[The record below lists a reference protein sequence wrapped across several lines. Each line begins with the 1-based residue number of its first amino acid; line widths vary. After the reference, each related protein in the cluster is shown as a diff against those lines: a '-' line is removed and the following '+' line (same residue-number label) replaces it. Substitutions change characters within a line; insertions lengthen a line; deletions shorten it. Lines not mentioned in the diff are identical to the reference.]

1 MKVIWCWRCKM
12 DIPMLE
18 PDEVNQVF
26 GFQNRGLATLD
37 PESFRRIHEE
47 FAGDPDGLQR
57 RLEFERESG
66 GMLREYE
73 RITGF
78 HETNP
83 MVLYHHKVEMYG
95 PPCEYCG
102 KPLRTPDAKLCVACM
117 RPANPSELE

>member
-18 PDEVNQVF
+18 PDEAERVF
-26 GFQNRGLATLD
+26 AAQNRGLATLA
-37 PESFRRIHEE
+37 PESYRRIHEE
-47 FAGDPDGLQR
+47 FAGDPDGLHK
-57 RLEFERESG
+57 RLEFEREYG
-66 GMLREYE
+66 GMLREYT

-78 HETNP
+78 PETNP
-83 MVLYHHKVEMYG
+83 KALDHHQVALYG